1 MSRKTILQR
10 AFDSLQITL
19 ALIHSESGK
28 VADRYDFVSPISPP
42 MPLYE
47 ITERLNAHV
56 RRSLGRSEPPILL
69 TMHNHSDRYVIEASW
84 PRRERAFTETS
95 EAMKVIRELE
105 KQGELTLYLGDNVAG
120 DRAFLPFYEA
130 RSIMVTGGEKVDKN
144 RGLDLILTNLVY
156 QASPDKLRLL
166 FLDIASERSLYS
178 KLPHLYSPIISDS
191 DRMTD
196 VLRWLPIEYRR
207 RRGLMARMGVQS
219 YDEYLAQKPDAEA
232 RITVVVPELSHLDNE
247 QQDLLITAIEKIT
260 QNEVETGLHVLINSR
275 VFGERCAKFVRHAD
289 MHLAYSTASL
299 EEARG
304 FGMTGAEWLLP
315 QNDTLLRVGQ
325 STLSRIHSWLLPKE
339 SYEQILNVLSRAS
352 ELSFI
357 NPNGD
362 FMNAQALKSSRQAA
376 KPKNT
381 DRTKSARQSSALSRL
396 ERVSESSLPP
406 V

>member
-1 MSRKTILQR
+1 M
-10 AFDSLQITL
+10 
-19 ALIHSESGK
+19 
-28 VADRYDFVSPISPP
+28 
-42 MPLYE
+42 
-47 ITERLNAHV
+47 
-56 RRSLGRSEPPILL
+56 GRSEPPILL
-69 TMHNHSDRYVIEASW
+69 TMHNHPDRYVIEASW

-362 FMNAQALKSSRQAA
+362 FMNAQALKSSRQAV

-381 DRTKSARQSSALSRL
+381 DRTKSSRQSSALSRL